1 MNWRDVLNVAL
12 VVISSLGGG
21 GLIVFGLSGFL
32 GRIWTD
38 RLKGEI
44 DAKIHRLDARLE
56 HGNFLLQ
63 RFAEL
68 ELEAITECWR
78 AARACLPALNATRPV
93 DSGTEEAVLAAN
105 FNRLSA
111 THNALLSAV
120 GQHEPFWPR
129 KSSSNSTRSDISHDW
144 RCLTSSITS
153 TSRCTWWEDGEKNR
167 LEVHFTAHHDALL
180 ALVKAR
186 VAELRE
192 KAEAGLAR

>member
-120 GQHEPFWPR
+120 GQHEPFLAPKIVEQLDAIGYFARLEMSHIEHHEHFKVHMVGGRRKEPSDIHSAPRCTAGSR
-129 KSSSNSTRSDISHDW
+129 KSAS
-144 RCLTSSITS
+144 
-153 TSRCTWWEDGEKNR
+153 GG
-167 LEVHFTAHHDALL
+167 A
-180 ALVKAR
+180 AR
-186 VAELRE
+186 
-192 KAEAGLAR
+192 KG